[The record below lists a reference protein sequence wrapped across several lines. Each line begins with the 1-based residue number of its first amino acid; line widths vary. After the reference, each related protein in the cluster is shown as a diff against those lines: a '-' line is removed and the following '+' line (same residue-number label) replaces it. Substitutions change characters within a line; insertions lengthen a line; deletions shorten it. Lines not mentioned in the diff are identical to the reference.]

1 MFVFRLVDIANAR
14 RSTKVPPM
22 VVSLCGNARA
32 RGLEQPDDRRG
43 RRRKSVKI
51 AHLWMCGS
59 SCKTTFSNEL
69 WISRWP
75 L

>member
-1 MFVFRLVDIANAR
+1 MFPLVDVVNAPPG
-14 RSTKVPPM
+14 TKVPQI
-22 VVSLCGNARA
+22 VVSCAETRA
-32 RGLEQPDDRRG
+32 RGLEQPDDQRG
-43 RRRKSVKI
+43 RRRNSVKI